1 MNNES
6 SGCSKFLG
14 SAVLAGV
21 VAIIGL
27 GWAVYTFYQNNQDT
41 QRELDNQAVQ
51 ISQQQTQIALA
62 EQQIRVNS
70 DIATLQAS
78 TPNSTLAATSVATRV
93 AELEG
98 TAIALSTMQ
107 SVVKATEQ
115 AIPKTELLYEDTF
128 DISSGW
134 NLKDG
139 VKIENGNLIVS
150 PGRDAVPN
158 SSTVYADFTF
168 ESRFYIPTM
177 GAMAFYLRNQI
188 PTCQNGSW
196 NCSVQIVLDFKN
208 SNQIFVA
215 RRSMGNTL
223 SPIDISRNSTNVLYT
238 NNWNEILVTAKG
250 NNYKVYINR
259 SPVLE
264 FTDDG
269 YASGSFIV
277 DNDPNSN
284 SAISIDY
291 IRIYSNK

>member
-1 MNNES
+1 MSNNEG

-27 GWAVYTFYQNNQDT
+27 GWAVYTFYQNNKDT
-41 QRELDNQAVQ
+41 QQELNNQATQ

-62 EQQIRVNS
+62 EEQLRINS

-78 TPNSTLAATSVATRV
+78 TPNSSSAATLVGTRV

-98 TAIALSTMQ
+98 TAVALSTMQ
-107 SVVKATEQ
+107 SIMKATEQ

-128 DISSGW
+128 DTPSGW

-139 VKIENGNLIVS
+139 VKIENGNLIIF

-158 SSTVYADFTF
+158 SPAVYADFTF
-168 ESRFYIPTM
+168 ESRFYISSM

-208 SNQIFVA
+208 PNQIFVA
-215 RRSMGNTL
+215 RRFMGNQP
-223 SPIDISRNSTNVLYT
+223 PIDITRNSVNTLYL
-238 NNWNEILVTAKG
+238 NGWNEVLVTAKG
-250 NNYKVYINR
+250 SNYKVYINR
-259 SPVLE
+259 SSVLE
-264 FTDDG
+264 FTDDV
-269 YASGSFIV
+269 YTSGSFII
-277 DNDPNSN
+277 DNDPNSL
-284 SAISIDY
+284 SAINLDY

>member
-78 TPNSTLAATSVATRV
+78 TPNSTLSVTSVATRV
-93 AELEG
+93 AELES

-139 VKIENGNLIVS
+139 VKIENGNLIIS

-158 SSTVYADFTF
+158 SPAIYADFTF
-168 ESRFYIPTM
+168 ESRFYISSM

-196 NCSVQIVLDFKN
+196 NCSIQIVLDFKN
-208 SNQIFVA
+208 PNQIFVA
-215 RRSMGNTL
+215 RRSMGNQP
-223 SPIDISRNSTNVLYT
+223 PIDITKNSVNILYL
-238 NNWNEILVTAKG
+238 NGWNEVLITAKG
-250 NNYKVYINR
+250 SNYKVYINR
-259 SPVLE
+259 SPILE
-264 FTDDG
+264 FIDDV
-269 YASGSFIV
+269 YTSGSFII
-277 DNDPNSN
+277 DNDPNSL
-284 SAISIDY
+284 SAINLDY